1 MQLKRFKKSLSP
13 IYKPYNFQA
22 DAFNHI
28 KDEDFFG
35 IFHEQGLG
43 KTKIAIDLALYWLE
57 KEICQSVIFVT
68 KKSLVENWKNEV
80 KSHTS
85 HFPVV
90 FSSKK
95 TQNFSK
101 FNSPAYLF
109 ICHYDLVK
117 NDLERFK
124 NFCEL
129 RKVGMILDESVAI
142 KNPDSLVSKA
152 FHSLSGKL
160 IKRIIMTGTPV
171 DNRPQDVWSQVYFLD
186 SGKSL
191 GKSFGLFKE
200 KYDLTKERN
209 ENAISKLKYQN
220 DLKELQQKLAAFSL
234 RETKE
239 TAKLNLPNKVFE
251 RVEVNMDQEQRNI
264 YEKVRKELSI
274 EIIKDGKLEIE
285 EFNFIAVR
293 LMRLIQI
300 SSLPSIYDE
309 SYKNK
314 APKLKAL
321 EQIIERIPQ
330 DEKVIIWSNYIK
342 SSEILFNELQ
352 SKGAVLLNGDIDI
365 DQRNDAIERFK
376 KDKKIKF
383 MIATYGTAKEGL
395 TLTVANHSIFFERNF
410 SLADYLQA
418 QDRIHRIS
426 QNKISYIYNIYT
438 KDSAEDWLEALVL
451 AKESAAAFVQG
462 DISEDEF
469 TKKIRYDYS
478 EILENILN

>member
-152 FHSLSGKL
+152 FHGLSGKL

-264 YEKVRKELSI
+264 YEKSME
-274 EIIKDGKLEIE
+274 
-285 EFNFIAVR
+285 
-293 LMRLIQI
+293 
-300 SSLPSIYDE
+300 
-309 SYKNK
+309 
-314 APKLKAL
+314 
-321 EQIIERIPQ
+321 
-330 DEKVIIWSNYIK
+330 
-342 SSEILFNELQ
+342 
-352 SKGAVLLNGDIDI
+352 
-365 DQRNDAIERFK
+365 
-376 KDKKIKF
+376 
-383 MIATYGTAKEGL
+383 
-395 TLTVANHSIFFERNF
+395 
-410 SLADYLQA
+410 
-418 QDRIHRIS
+418 
-426 QNKISYIYNIYT
+426 
-438 KDSAEDWLEALVL
+438 
-451 AKESAAAFVQG
+451 
-462 DISEDEF
+462 
-469 TKKIRYDYS
+469 
-478 EILENILN
+478 

>member
-1 MQLKRFKKSLSP
+1 MYLRGERE
-13 IYKPYNFQA
+13 I
-22 DAFNHI
+22 I
-28 KDEDFFG
+28 FG
-35 IFHEQGLG
+35 
-43 KTKIAIDLALYWLE
+43 
-57 KEICQSVIFVT
+57 V
-68 KKSLVENWKNEV
+68 
-80 KSHTS
+80 
-85 HFPVV
+85 
-90 FSSKK
+90 
-95 TQNFSK
+95 
-101 FNSPAYLF
+101 
-109 ICHYDLVK
+109 
-117 NDLERFK
+117 
-124 NFCEL
+124 
-129 RKVGMILDESVAI
+129 
-142 KNPDSLVSKA
+142 
-152 FHSLSGKL
+152 
-160 IKRIIMTGTPV
+160 
-171 DNRPQDVWSQVYFLD
+171 
-186 SGKSL
+186 
-191 GKSFGLFKE
+191 FKE
-200 KYDLTKERN
+200 KYDLTKERS

-220 DLKELQQKLAAFSL
+220 DLKVLQQKLAAFSL

-309 SYKNK
+309 CYKNK

-330 DEKVIIWSNYIK
+330 DEKVIIWANYIK
-342 SSEILFNELQ
+342 SSEILFNEFQ

-365 DQRNDAIERFK
+365 DQRNHAIERFK

-462 DISEDEF
+462 DITEDEF